1 MTEEHVG
8 APSIARERH
17 RSAKKAQSAIA
28 QIGLVFTSDCEPGIS
43 RRAVADGFSYHT
55 PDGKRL
61 RNKTDILR
69 INGLGVPPA
78 YSDVWICLH
87 PHGHLQA
94 TGFDARKRKQYRYHP
109 DWQEHRSGLKF
120 AQLQQ
125 MGSALP
131 RIRRRIARDIAD
143 GRDAE
148 KVVLAALVMLLDLTH
163 IRVGNER
170 YAIENRTFGATTLE
184 KRHLKIEDGR
194 LRLRFVAKG
203 GNRVQKTLKN
213 RRLQKVL
220 EEIADLPGRQ
230 LFAWSDA
237 EGRRASIDSG
247 RLNDYLKTISGQ
259 AISAK
264 SFRTWGGTVAA
275 FGCAVAAL
283 DAGTVP
289 TVKSLCE
296 AAAAELHNTPAIC
309 RKSYVHPRVLAL
321 ASGDADI
328 LKRFRNWRG
337 RRAKLRRGLSTNE
350 SLLLAFLR
358 SRIADHL

>member
-1 MTEEHVG
+1 MSSLG
-8 APSIARERH
+8 NPLKNGR
-17 RSAKKAQSAIA
+17 KAISHL
-28 QIGLVFTSDCEPGIS
+28 GLVFSSDCEPGIS
-43 RRAVADGFSYHT
+43 RRAGADGFSYHT

-61 RNKTDILR
+61 RNKAEILR
-69 INGLGVPPA
+69 INGLAVPPA
-78 YSDVWICLH
+78 YSDVWICLD
-87 PHGHLQA
+87 PLGHLQA

-109 DWQEHRSGLKF
+109 DWHEHRSGQKF

-131 RIRRRIARDIAD
+131 RIRRRIARDLANGPD
-143 GRDAE
+143 TE

-194 LRLRFVAKG
+194 LKLRFVAKG

-230 LFAWSDA
+230 LFAWRDG
-237 EGRRASIDSG
+237 EGRRAAIDSG

-264 SFRTWGGTVAA
+264 SFRTWGGSVAA
-275 FGCAVAAL
+275 FGSALAAL
-283 DAGTVP
+283 DAGERP
-289 TVKSLCE
+289 TIKSLCE

-321 ASGDADI
+321 ASGDADM
-328 LKRFRNWRG
+328 LKRFRSWRG
-337 RRAKLRRGLSTNE
+337 RRAKLHSGLSTTE

-358 SRIADHL
+358 SRIAERV